1 MLTESLLGEGSGIYR
16 TTLPNGIRVI
26 SETIPGIQ
34 SETVGV
40 WVGSGSRDETDDN
53 AGSTH
58 FLEHMLFK
66 GTATR
71 SAKDIARTFDRT
83 GGEANAMTAKECTAY
98 YSRCLVTDLPDV
110 CATLWDMVLSSTLD
124 VGEFERE
131 RTVILDE
138 LAMGADDPEDVLF
151 ESYDELIYSGSP
163 LGRPVGATKERIQAL
178 VHDELLHHYRE
189 AYVGPRLIFSAAGGA
204 DHEDLVDLVWRAT
217 QHLPEAKDHA
227 ATTSGR
233 VTPVFSPGE
242 RHIARPTEQQGLIMG
257 VAGLHDGHD
266 DRFTLTVLASL
277 LGGGMSSRLFQTVRE
292 ERGLAY
298 AVHTTGSQYSDV
310 GDFGIYA
317 GCAPAVAQQV
327 VDLCVEQCQ
336 RLASEGPMAAE
347 VADTAAQVSAA
358 TVLGMESTAVR
369 MNRLAKSELSNRP
382 LVDATE
388 LVERVRGVTAED
400 VQALAQRL
408 FGGPWA
414 LCSLGPADNV
424 RLNPKL

>member
-1 MLTESLLGEGSGIYR
+1 
-16 TTLPNGIRVI
+16 
-26 SETIPGIQ
+26 
-34 SETVGV
+34 
-40 WVGSGSRDETDDN
+40 
-53 AGSTH
+53 
-58 FLEHMLFK
+58 
-66 GTATR
+66 
-71 SAKDIARTFDRT
+71 
-83 GGEANAMTAKECTAY
+83 
-98 YSRCLVTDLPDV
+98 
-110 CATLWDMVLSSTLD
+110 
-124 VGEFERE
+124 
-131 RTVILDE
+131 
-138 LAMGADDPEDVLF
+138 
-151 ESYDELIYSGSP
+151 
-163 LGRPVGATKERIQAL
+163 
-178 VHDELLHHYRE
+178 
-189 AYVGPRLIFSAAGGA
+189 VGPRLIFSAAGGA
-204 DHEDLVDLVWRAT
+204 DHEDLVGLVWRAT

-336 RLASEGPMAAE
+336 RLASDGPMTAE

-382 LVDATE
+382 LVDAAE

-424 RLNPKL
+424 RLG